1 MRPLVVLDAGAF
13 DALERGRNDELWAM
27 VMVGAEQAEVRCA
40 ALTLAE
46 VCRSVARTR
55 QVEVVLRRDRQ
66 GRQINVV
73 PTDEALAKRVGQ
85 LLADAQ
91 RDSCHLADAHVVA
104 LCADADRALVIT
116 SDPDDINHLAASLR
130 GVRIVTRQP

>member
-1 MRPLVVLDAGAF
+1 VSRTIVLDASAF
-13 DALERGRNDELWAM
+13 DSWEAAGEERLRALLGISDGGDL
-27 VMVGAEQAEVRCA
+27 RCA

-46 VCRSVARTR
+46 VCRSRALTKRAESMLGR
-55 QVEVVLRRDRQ
+55 LRGTHRIR
-66 GRQINVV
+66 IV
-73 PTDEALAKRVGQ
+73 PTDEGLAKRVGQ
-85 LLADAQ
+85 LLADAP
-91 RDSCHLADAHVVA
+91 RGSCHLADAHVVA